1 MRKLLLIQI
10 ILLMIPF
17 LVQAQSSKIVIKGKV
32 VEMVSGEALPGATI
46 VDLRTNIGTVTQYDG
61 SFSLELNQRNE
72 AYHLQFSFIGYYAVE
87 KKIRI
92 TNATYNIGKIRLEN
106 DVQKIDEVLVKGQ
119 VPTAT
124 MKSDTIS
131 FNAEAVKV
139 STDSK
144 GLKLI
149 KKLPGFSVDKGK
161 IETQGEQVK
170 KVYLNGKPY
179 FEDDPKNAL
188 SALPA
193 EMIQNI
199 ELFDDYGDIAAFTA
213 YASGSSVK
221 AINIVTK
228 SSFRNSLQGLYQLGY
243 GTNDRYA
250 LEGST
255 IYSNKNYNLTLVFD
269 ANNINRSNS
278 DLSDFQ
284 SFEQMVLNKVFGSVA
299 DQPESFGEQEYKN
312 VGLNYNGKISKN
324 TELSLNYVFGK
335 IDNKLYQNSLQNS
348 QDVWFYKQND
358 SISKSNSLNKLNLK
372 LTSEPNANN
381 KFILNQNL
389 LLLDGDQN
397 SKTDLI
403 GSITELSVNYSNT
416 NFTSNHSRFSSK
428 TSMIWLHNFEKSGA
442 SLTALANL
450 SLNNTDQDQKVKSD
464 FGRFIY
470 PSELEIDTLGTCSNC
485 NFDLENTDNK
495 ASARFSYKQP
505 LSTFTSLNLVGMT
518 NYGWR
523 GGSKDT
529 YQFNQETGNYETYS
543 EALSSNLQSD
553 YLTNHIEMGLG
564 IFGLRAILNLG
575 LAYEHTTFTNE
586 YHLSNSGNDKG
597 SFHKVLPMLFGKY
610 FISSKQ
616 NLVFFARS
624 KSILPTVDQLQ
635 ATVDVSNPLQVYAG
649 NPELKEGLQHIF
661 MARYSYANNKTSRFL
676 SVYAFLK
683 YASDFVGTE
692 TTYLSEPS
700 NLYGSDLVAG
710 TKLTQSTNLKGLKNI
725 MLGIDYSLPMEWIS
739 SNLNWSGKYTYT
751 SIPTIYE
758 GVEFNAHKSEY
769 GLKLGIVSNI
779 SSDIDFNISNYF
791 SYNKGSN
798 TENDNST
805 EYLKHN
811 LKADLSIQF
820 LKKYNFSTDY
830 EMLAFDYLGEFENQE
845 RHLLNVSLGRN
856 FLKNDKAK
864 LSFTIYDLLDQSKG
878 VAFNQNETYHENI
891 QSNALQQYVML
902 TFQMKL

>member
-1 MRKLLLIQI
+1 MMLH
-10 ILLMIPF
+10 
-17 LVQAQSSKIVIKGKV
+17 AQSAKVIIKGQV
-32 VEMVSGEALPGATI
+32 VEKATGEALPGATI
-46 VDLRTNIGTVTQYDG
+46 VDLTSKTGTVTRFDG
-61 SFSLELNQRNE
+61 SFSLELDNRE
-72 AYHLQFSFIGYYAVE
+72 GEYHLQFSFIGYRPVE
-87 KKIRI
+87 K
-92 TNATYNIGKIRLEN
+92 TIRLSDLSYRMGKVELESN
-106 DVQKIDEVLVKGQ
+106 VQKINEVIVKGK

-188 SALPA
+188 NALPA

-199 ELFDDYGDIAAFTA
+199 ELFDDYGDIAAFTG

-228 SSFRNSLQGLYQLGY
+228 SSFRNSLNGQYQLGV

-255 IYSNKNYNLTLVFD
+255 MYSDNNHNLTFVID
-269 ANNINRSNS
+269 ANNINKSNS

-284 SFEQMVLNKVFGSVA
+284 SFEQMVLNKVFGSTN
-299 DQPESFGEQEYKN
+299 DQPESFGEQEYKS
-312 VGLNYNGKISKN
+312 VGLNYNGKISDN

-335 IDNKLYQNSLQNS
+335 IEHKLYQNSLQNS
-348 QDVWFYKQND
+348 QDVLFYNQND
-358 SISKSNSLNKLNLK
+358 STRKSNSLNKLNLK
-372 LTSEPNANN
+372 LTTEPNENN

-389 LLLDGDQN
+389 LLMDGDQK
-397 SKTDLI
+397 SKTDLM
-403 GSITELSVNYSNT
+403 GSITDLPINYSNAD
-416 NFTSNHSRFSSK
+416 FYSDHSRFSSK
-428 TSMIWLHNFEKSGA
+428 TSMIWLHKFKESGA

-450 SLNNTDQDQKVKSD
+450 NLNNTDQDQQVYAD

-470 PSELEIDTLGTCSNC
+470 PSEMELDTLGAVNDY
-485 NFDLENTDNK
+485 NFDIENSDNK
-495 ASARFSYKQP
+495 AIARISYKQP
-505 LSTFTSLNLVGMT
+505 LSMLSSLNLVGMST
-518 NYGWR
+518 YGWR
-523 GGSKDT
+523 DGKKDSW
-529 YQFNQETGNYETYS
+529 QFNQQTGKYENYS
-543 EALSSNLQSD
+543 EAMSSRLQSD
-553 YLTNHIEMGLG
+553 YWTNHIEMGLG
-564 IFGLRAILNLG
+564 IFGIRTVLNLG
-575 LAYEHTTFTNE
+575 LAYEHTTFNNE
-586 YHLSNSGNDKG
+586 NHLMDIGKDER
-597 SFHKVLPMLFGKY
+597 SFQKVLPMLFGKY
-610 FISSKQ
+610 FISSNQ

-649 NPELKEGLQHIF
+649 NTNVKEGLQHIF
-661 MARYSYANNKTSRFL
+661 MARYSYANNKTSKFL
-676 SVYAFLK
+676 SAYAFFK

-692 TTYLSEPS
+692 TTYLTEST
-700 NLYGSDLVAG
+700 NLYGTNLMAG
-710 TKLTQSTNLKGLKNI
+710 TKLTQAVNLKGLKNI
-725 MLGIDYSLPMEWIS
+725 MLGVDYSLPLNWIS
-739 SNLNWSGKYTYT
+739 SNLNLSGKYAYN
-751 SIPTIYE
+751 SIPTVLE
-758 GVEFNAHKSEY
+758 GVELNANKSEY
-769 GLKLGIVSNI
+769 GVKLGIVSNI
-779 SSDIDFNISNYF
+779 SNDIDFNISNYS

-820 LKKYNFSTDY
+820 LKKYHFSTEY
-830 EMLAFDYLGEFENQE
+830 EMLAYDYLGEFENQN

-856 FLKNDKAK
+856 FLKNDRAK
-864 LSFTIYDLLDQSKG
+864 LSLSVYDVLDQNKG
-878 VAFNQNETYHENI
+878 VAFNQSETYHENI